1 MAAVLGREPDFKYDR
16 DSDKEAYSIDTPP
29 PTVSGKLH
37 IGHVFSYTQTEIVA
51 RYQRMLGKN
60 VMYPFGFDDN
70 GLPTEI
76 LTEREKGIKGSDLP
90 RADFVKMCEEV
101 SAKYRVQFKELWQS
115 LGFSC
120 DWDSAY
126 STISDSSQRISQ
138 RSFLDLL
145 EKGHVEYKDMPT
157 LWNVNCLTSFAQAE
171 VDDVNKGTIFNYLNF
186 KSEGGEDIPIATT
199 RPELLLA
206 V

>member
-1 MAAVLGREPDFKYDR
+1 MALSNKYIAAESEQKWQKFWEDEGIYAF
-16 DSDKEAYSIDTPP
+16 DPQSDKETFSIDTPP

-37 IGHVFSYTQTEIVA
+37 IGHVFSYTQAEIVA

-76 LTEREKGIKGSDLP
+76 LTEREKGIKGSEMP
-90 RADFVKMCEEV
+90 RAEFVKHCEEV
-101 SAKYRVQFKELWQS
+101 SEKYRAQFKELWQS

-120 DWDSAY
+120 AWESAY
-126 STISDSSQRISQ
+126 STISEKSQRISQ

-145 EKGHVEYKDMPT
+145 EKGHVEFKEAPT
-157 LWNVNCLTSFAQAE
+157 LWNVNCQTSF
-171 VDDVNKGTIFNYLNF
+171 
-186 KSEGGEDIPIATT
+186 
-199 RPELLLA
+199 
-206 V
+206 